1 MSEQNSPQ
9 ITAASWLMVA
19 TLGLVWGG
27 TFMVQKLA
35 LEHLPPLWVAAGRI
49 GFAALITTVI
59 WQMRGGGMFRSEERD
74 WGRLIW
80 VSMLSAAVPFM
91 FLAWA
96 QQYVTSA
103 FTGVSM
109 AAVALI
115 VLPLA
120 HFLVPGERMT
130 LRRTLGFLIGFAGVL
145 VLIGPA
151 AFASSGSPLEGW
163 GQLAC
168 LSAAACYAVSS
179 ILMRRLPPLDPVGL
193 SATTL
198 LFGAALVIPLAAL
211 QHGLPPMPSA
221 EGLAIVAVLGLV
233 PTAAAG
239 LLRILVIRTAGPVFM
254 SLTNYQVPLWSVV
267 FGVTVMG
274 EPLPGSLIWATLLI
288 LSGVA
293 LSQYG
298 ALRRL
303 FFPRG
308 G

>member
-1 MSEQNSPQ
+1 MSEQSTPQ

-19 TLGLVWGG
+19 ALGLVWGG

-59 WQMRGGGMFRSEERD
+59 WQMRGGEMFKSERRD
-74 WGRLIW
+74 WARLIW

-145 VLIGPA
+145 VKCGHLA
-151 AFASSGSPLEGW
+151 KMNNSCQ
-163 GQLAC
+163 QLLC
-168 LSAAACYAVSS
+168 DLS
-179 ILMRRLPPLDPVGL
+179 
-193 SATTL
+193 
-198 LFGAALVIPLAAL
+198 
-211 QHGLPPMPSA
+211 
-221 EGLAIVAVLGLV
+221 
-233 PTAAAG
+233 
-239 LLRILVIRTAGPVFM
+239 
-254 SLTNYQVPLWSVV
+254 
-267 FGVTVMG
+267 
-274 EPLPGSLIWATLLI
+274 
-288 LSGVA
+288 
-293 LSQYG
+293 
-298 ALRRL
+298 
-303 FFPRG
+303 
-308 G
+308 

>member
-1 MSEQNSPQ
+1 MTRDPE
-9 ITAASWLMVA
+9 ITAGSWLMVG

-35 LEHLPPLWVAAGRI
+35 LDHMAPIWVAAGRI
-49 GFAALITTVI
+49 SFAALITAFI
-59 WQMRGGGMFRSEERD
+59 WRLRGGGMFTTQITD
-74 WGRLIW
+74 WPRLIW
-80 VSMLSAAVPFM
+80 VSMLSAAIPFM

-96 QQYVTSA
+96 QQHVSSA

-120 HFLVPGERMT
+120 HFFVPGERMT
-130 LRRTLGFLIGFAGVL
+130 LRRTFGFLIGFAGVL
-145 VLIGPA
+145 LLIGPA
-151 AFASSGSPLEGW
+151 AFASSGAALESL

-168 LSAAACYAVSS
+168 LTAASCYAVSS
-179 ILMRRLPPLDPVGL
+179 ILMRRLPPIDPIGL
-193 SATTL
+193 SAATL
-198 LFGAALVIPLAAL
+198 MFGAILVVPLALIKA
-211 QHGLPPMPSA
+211 GIPPMPA
-221 EGLAIVAVLGLV
+221 PEGVAIVAALGLI

-267 FGVTVMG
+267 FGVTLMG
-274 EPLPGSLIWATLLI
+274 EPVPGSLIWAALLI
-288 LSGVA
+288 LSGVG

-303 FFPRG
+303 FTQQG
-308 G
+308 